1 MNLCSHSDEIKF
13 KIIFRFFQTNAIRGI
28 IAAVCFAAIFVIL
41 GILDK
46 FLWRP
51 TPPKD
56 KLRNSLQKSDYEIKL
71 DKNGLDNPVMLD

>member
-1 MNLCSHSDEIKF
+1 MNLCSLSHEIRF
-13 KIIFRFFQTNAIRGI
+13 EIIFLFFQTNAIRGI

-41 GILDK
+41 GILEK

-51 TPPKD
+51 TPKD
-56 KLRNSLQKSDYEIKL
+56 KLRNSLPKSDYEIKL